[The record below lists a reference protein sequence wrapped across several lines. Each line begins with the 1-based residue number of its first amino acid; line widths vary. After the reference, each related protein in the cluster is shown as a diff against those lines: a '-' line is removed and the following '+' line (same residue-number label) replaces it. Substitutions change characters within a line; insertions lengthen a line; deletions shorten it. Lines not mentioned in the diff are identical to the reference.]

1 MRTLRNFG
9 YFLRVSLK
17 SLVRNRWM
25 SLASIGVVSV
35 TLLLLGIFIIV
46 NYNVELFARVIKDQV
61 EIVIHV
67 KDGTSAEDL
76 EKLRVRLI
84 EIPEIRE
91 VRYVSKREALE
102 RLKESFGDKAYLL
115 DGYEDDAMNPLRDS
129 FEVRTTIPEDIPM
142 VAERIQGFPVVD
154 WVDFGG
160 ELLERLFLVTR
171 GIRSG
176 VFFFAIILGL
186 TALFLIA
193 NTIKL
198 TVINRSDE
206 IMIMKY
212 VGATDWFIRWPFL
225 FEGMIMGLLGAIVP
239 LVILHYGYSLLV
251 DWLSTQ
257 VMFLAFVPPQMI
269 LSEVSRVLAPMGI
282 LIGGAG
288 SMFSTGRFLKV

>member
-1 MRTLRNFG
+1 MRIIKNFG
-9 YFLRVSLK
+9 YFLLVSLR

-46 NYNVELFARVIKDQV
+46 NYNVDLFARQIKEQV
-61 EIVIHV
+61 EIVVHV
-67 KDGTSAEDL
+67 KHETTDDDL
-76 EKLRVRLI
+76 ERLRVRII

-91 VRYVSKREALE
+91 VRFVSRREALE

-115 DGYEDDAMNPLRDS
+115 DGYEDDELNPLRDS
-129 FEVRTTIPEDIPM
+129 FEIRTTIPEDIPV
-142 VAERIQGFPVVD
+142 VARRIQSFTAVE
-154 WVDFGG
+154 WVDYG
-160 ELLERLFLVTR
+160 EDILEQLFTVTQ
-171 GIRSG
+171 GIRTG
-176 VFFFAIILGL
+176 VFFFAVILGF

-225 FEGMIMGLLGAIVP
+225 FEGMIMGLMGAVIP
-239 LVILHYGYSLLV
+239 LVALNYGYTVLAE
-251 DWLSTQ
+251 WLQTQ
-257 VMFLAFVPPQMI
+257 VMFLAFVPSQMVIYEASRI
-269 LSEVSRVLAPMGI
+269 LVPMGV

-288 SMFSTGRFLKV
+288 SMFSTHRFLKV

>member
-1 MRTLRNFG
+1 MRIIKNFG
-9 YFLRVSLK
+9 YFLLVSLR

-46 NYNVELFARVIKDQV
+46 NYNVDLFARQIKEQV
-61 EIVIHV
+61 EIVVHV
-67 KDGTSAEDL
+67 KQETTDDDL
-76 EKLRVRLI
+76 EMLRVRII

-91 VRYVSKREALE
+91 VRFVSRREALE

-115 DGYEDDAMNPLRDS
+115 DGYEDDELNPLRDS
-129 FEVRTTIPEDIPM
+129 FEIRTTIPEDIPV
-142 VAERIQGFPVVD
+142 VARRIQSFAVVE
-154 WVDFGG
+154 WVDYG
-160 ELLERLFLVTR
+160 EDILEQLFTVTQ
-171 GIRSG
+171 GIRTG
-176 VFFFAIILGL
+176 VFFFAVILGF

-225 FEGMIMGLLGAIVP
+225 FEGMIMGLMGAVIP
-239 LVILHYGYSLLV
+239 LVVLNYGYTALAE
-251 DWLSTQ
+251 WLQTQ
-257 VMFLAFVPPQMI
+257 VMFLAFVPSQMVIYEASRI
-269 LSEVSRVLAPMGI
+269 LVPMGV

-288 SMFSTGRFLKV
+288 SMFSTHRFLKV